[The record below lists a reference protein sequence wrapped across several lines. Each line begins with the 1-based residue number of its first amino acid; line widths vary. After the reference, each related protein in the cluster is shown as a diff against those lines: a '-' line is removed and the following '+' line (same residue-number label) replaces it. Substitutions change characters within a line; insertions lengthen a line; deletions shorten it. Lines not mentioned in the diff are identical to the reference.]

1 MAFRRKVPRSVT
13 ACAVRSAVFVSAR
26 ALYIR
31 SRYQWPAK
39 RLATV
44 QSRPR
49 GKRLIYGWVR
59 EASGYDSPRRVGTL
73 PPPLRASERP
83 IAIACSRLLTGLPD
97 FPDLSL
103 PSFISCIALLTFV
116 AAFGPYCLLDDL
128 IGIFF
133 KLYFDRFDVSETKS
147 LYLSTFAHKLM
158 PEQVNWIC
166 SGSCVYLDLPQQSL

>member
-59 EASGYDSPRRVGTL
+59 EASGYDSLRRAGTL
-73 PPPLRASERP
+73 PPPFARLRETNRSAHYIILLLVKTIARP
-83 IAIACSRLLTGLPD
+83 ALRFTQYICAGEGGSRQAD
-97 FPDLSL
+97 
-103 PSFISCIALLTFV
+103 A
-116 AAFGPYCLLDDL
+116 
-128 IGIFF
+128 
-133 KLYFDRFDVSETKS
+133 DRSETVEGAQ
-147 LYLSTFAHKLM
+147 YPAQCPRNFRR
-158 PEQVNWIC
+158 
-166 SGSCVYLDLPQQSL
+166 PQSWDAGD